1 MEELLAQ
8 LHQWMADY
16 MKSFYNED
24 EKIQAAILLKEE
36 HTGYVTEISRELA
49 AHLRLNPHDRQL
61 AELMGLFHDIGRFR
75 QFTLY
80 QTFNDAQSEDH
91 AALSV
96 KVLHELPLI
105 KKLSAEDQELLFFA
119 IANHNKKEIA
129 PTRDKRKLFFARL
142 LRDADKL
149 DIYRVL
155 SPFLAPSTGGGFA
168 PGFLAKFIAGEQVDY
183 TRIQTQDDRKLVRL
197 MWVYDVNFSWT
208 LQRIGERG
216 YVDRIIA
223 CLPDTPEVA
232 EGAQRLRAYMAAKC
246 AATDT
251 ADF

>member
-80 QTFNDAQSEDH
+80 QTFIDAQSD
-91 AALSV
+91 
-96 KVLHELPLI
+96 
-105 KKLSAEDQELLFFA
+105 
-119 IANHNKKEIA
+119 
-129 PTRDKRKLFFARL
+129 RKILQQTACIV
-142 LRDADKL
+142 
-149 DIYRVL
+149 DIPVTIGGFRQ
-155 SPFLAPSTGGGFA
+155 SSTGKHQPEGM
-168 PGFLAKFIAGEQVDY
+168 AGCS
-183 TRIQTQDDRKLVRL
+183 IQRQ
-197 MWVYDVNFSWT
+197 
-208 LQRIGERG
+208 
-216 YVDRIIA
+216 
-223 CLPDTPEVA
+223 
-232 EGAQRLRAYMAAKC
+232 
-246 AATDT
+246 
-251 ADF
+251 